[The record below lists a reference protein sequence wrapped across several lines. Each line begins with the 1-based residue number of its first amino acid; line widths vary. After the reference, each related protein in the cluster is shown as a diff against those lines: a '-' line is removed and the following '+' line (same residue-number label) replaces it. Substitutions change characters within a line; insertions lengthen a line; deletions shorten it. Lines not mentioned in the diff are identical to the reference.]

1 MTNLA
6 DWTAVELTR
15 AFATKQASPVESLEA
30 TLKRA
35 EACEPSL
42 RALYL
47 YNPEAARAAAKA
59 SEARW
64 ARGEP
69 AGPLDGVAVTIKENI
84 STRGDPAPIGTA
96 ASDLTPALA
105 DAPPAA
111 RLKESGAIVFA
122 KTTMPDYGMLS
133 SGLSSFH
140 PLTRNPWDLTK
151 NPGGSSSGA
160 GAAAAAGYGPIHMGT
175 DIGGSVRLPAGWC
188 GVAGLKPS
196 AGRIPIDPPY
206 VGRVAGPLCRS
217 VADIA
222 LAMGVLTRPDR
233 RDHMSLP
240 YQEID
245 WGAPDF
251 DIRGKRV
258 GLMLEAG
265 FGWPAEPQVK
275 AAVEAAA
282 RAFERAGATVVAM
295 APFMTQEMMNG
306 LDRFWRARA
315 WADIS
320 RLPEARQAK
329 ILPFILAWAR
339 AAAPFD
345 GQQVFTG
352 FEQVMVIRRAAVA
365 AFADVDFAL
374 TPTAPMTA
382 FAAELPAPG
391 NDPDHPL
398 DHIGFTVPYN
408 MTGQPALSVNC
419 GASDAG
425 LPIGLQIIGQRFD
438 DPGVLQM
445 GALYETL
452 RGSQPAWP
460 QPPFARKA

>member
-6 DWTAVELTR
+6 DWTAVDLTR
-15 AFATKQASPVESLEA
+15 AFATRKLSPVESLEA
-30 TLKRA
+30 VLGRV
-35 EACEPSL
+35 EASEPAL

-47 YNPEAARAAAKA
+47 FDPEAARARAKD

-64 ARGEP
+64 ARGAP
-69 AGPLDGVAVTIKENI
+69 AGPLDGVPVTIKENI
-84 STRGDPAPIGTA
+84 ATRGDPAPIGTA
-96 ASDLTPALA
+96 ASDLAPAPA

-111 RLKESGAIVFA
+111 RLKEGGAVVFA
-122 KTTMPDYGMLS
+122 KTTMPDFGMLS

-140 PLTRNPWDLTK
+140 PLTRNPWDTTK

-160 GAAAAAGYGPIHMGT
+160 GAAAAAGYGPIHLGT

-222 LAMGVLTRPDR
+222 LAMGVLTQPDR

-240 YQEID
+240 FQKIE
-245 WGAPDF
+245 WGALELDA
-251 DIRGKRV
+251 RGKRV
-258 GLMLEAG
+258 GLMLDAG
-265 FGWPAEPQVK
+265 FGWPVEPQVK

-282 RAFERAGATVVAM
+282 RVFEKAGATIVPM
-295 APFMTQEMMNG
+295 APFMTRPMMDG

-320 RLPEARQAK
+320 KLPETRQAR

-365 AFADVDFAL
+365 AFAEIDFAL

-391 NDPDHPL
+391 ADPDRPL

-425 LPIGLQIIGQRFD
+425 LPIGLQIVGQRFD
-438 DPGVLQM
+438 DLGVLRM
-445 GALYETL
+445 GRLFETL
-452 RGSQPAWP
+452 RGRQAEWP
-460 QPPFARKA
+460 KPPFSGNG